1 MTKKTKQ
8 VEVTKTKTTNEKR
21 NLKCQLTRDELLV
34 AGDELA
40 QKIDDLKKVKAD
52 KIAITKDFNA
62 QESAM
67 EADIQRQ
74 QLLVRNKWEYRSVD
88 CENTL
93 DYASLECRVVRLDT
107 GEIVI
112 QRAMNQEE
120 KEMTLPFDG
129 ESE

>member
-1 MTKKTKQ
+1 MKKKKP
-8 VEVTKTKTTNEKR
+8 VEDAKTKTTNEKR
-21 NLKCQLTRDELLV
+21 SLKCQLTMDELLV

-52 KIAITKDFNA
+52 KDAISKDFKA
-62 QESAM
+62 QESAL
-67 EADIQRQ
+67 EADIQWQ
-74 QLLVRNKWEYRSVD
+74 QLLVRNKWEYRIVE
-88 CENTL
+88 CENAL
-93 DYASLECRVVRLDT
+93 DYESLECRVIRVDT

-129 ESE
+129 EGE

>member
-1 MTKKTKQ
+1 MAKKPKQ
-8 VEVTKTKTTNEKR
+8 VEETKKKTTNEKR

-62 QESAM
+62 QESAL

-74 QLLVRNKWEYRSVD
+74 QLLVRNKWEYMSVD